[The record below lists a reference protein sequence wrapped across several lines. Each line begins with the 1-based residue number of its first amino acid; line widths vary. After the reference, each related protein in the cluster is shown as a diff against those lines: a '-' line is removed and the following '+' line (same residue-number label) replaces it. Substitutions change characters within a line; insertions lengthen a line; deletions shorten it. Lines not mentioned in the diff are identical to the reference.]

1 MGTVI
6 FNIDFVDKLSMDYKA
21 NNLSV
26 EAYYFARYSCRL
38 FWSIF
43 EI

>member
-21 NNLSV
+21 NNLVVKYNVLCIIV
-26 EAYYFARYSCRL
+26 EGYL
-38 FWSIF
+38 DVVLK
-43 EI
+43 